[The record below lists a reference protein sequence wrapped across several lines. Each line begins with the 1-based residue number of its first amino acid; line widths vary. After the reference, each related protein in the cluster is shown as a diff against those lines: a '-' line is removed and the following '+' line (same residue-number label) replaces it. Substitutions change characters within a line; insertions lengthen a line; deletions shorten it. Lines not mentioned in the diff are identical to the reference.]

1 MIDLLIILMLLCPV
15 LLFCGIGVY
24 LLVIG
29 LFTALL
35 FAVDKA
41 AALRGKSRIPE
52 KVLLLGCAM
61 GGAPFAL
68 VAMFICRHKTAKP
81 KFYIPVFFILFLQ
94 AILLIFI

>member
-1 MIDLLIILMLLCPV
+1 MIDFLIILMLLCPV
-15 LLFCGIGVY
+15 LLFFGIPVY

-41 AALRGKSRIPE
+41 AACRGKSRIPE
-52 KVLLLGCAM
+52 KILLLGCAM

-68 VAMFICRHKTAKP
+68 VTMIICRHKIAKP
-81 KFYIPVFFILFLQ
+81 KFYIPVFFIIFVQ
-94 AILLIFI
+94 VILLIFI